1 MKRFVLLAVV
11 ASLAGP
17 TLGACGPSVSGPGGN
32 GGLPDARLPGAP
44 DARPIIDAPPLPDTN
59 ATAFADASS
68 IGDDMYTVYAH
79 ADHILYKIDLQQ
91 KTLVEVGPFNA
102 PQVTSG
108 SHTAED
114 TITDLA
120 VAPDGTIYVNSGT
133 ALYTADPNDGHVT
146 MVGALGTC
154 GNYVVALSFTL
165 DGTLTAGDY
174 SGDFCKIDIT
184 TTPPTT
190 TKLGTLGQSMALAGD
205 IVAVDDGST
214 TGAMY
219 GTAVN
224 TTMSATDN
232 NNILVKLDPTTGA
245 VLQQIGS
252 TGFPT
257 LFGVAYAG
265 GQVFGFTH
273 DGTGRVVTID
283 PTTGVGTLFG
293 TFTDPTSGKGIAF
306 AGAGVNPMVPLIP

>member
-1 MKRFVLLAVV
+1 MKRYSLAMRSVVVIMAGLGSLLA
-11 ASLAGP
+11 
-17 TLGACGPSVSGPGGN
+17 ACGPSVSGA
-32 GGLPDARLPGAP
+32 DVV
-44 DARPIIDAPPLPDTN
+44 DARPGGPTGTTGPI
-59 ATAFADASS
+59 ADAAVFPDIPNNPMS
-68 IGDDMYTVYAH
+68 GDSYTVYAH
-79 ADHILYKIDLQQ
+79 ADHILYKIDLST

-108 SHTAED
+108 HTTAED

-146 MVGALGTC
+146 TVGALGTC
-154 GNYVVALSFTL
+154 GEFVVALSFTI
-165 DGTLTAGDY
+165 DGTLTAGDF
-174 SGDFCKIDIT
+174 SGDFCKIDLT
-184 TTPPTT
+184 TTPPTV
-190 TKLGTLGQSMALAGD
+190 TKLGTLGMNLALAGD
-205 IVAVDDGST
+205 IVAVDDGSA

-219 GTAVN
+219 GTAVD

-232 NNILVKLDPTTGA
+232 NNILVKLNPATGA
-245 VLQQIGS
+245 VLQKIGS

-257 LFGVAYAG
+257 LFGVAFAQ

-273 DGTGRVVTID
+273 DGTGRVITID

-293 TFTDPTSGKGIAF
+293 TFTDPTSNKGIAF